1 MKIQKKNILLI
12 ILVIGFIA
20 RIGFMLIYSDVEK
33 DYYWEFGNIVKN
45 LQAGNGYS
53 LFYFRNDTLQQ
64 DYKPLVK
71 PYPSAFMP
79 PAYVYYLYP
88 FLKIDNV
95 RSRNILIFIS
105 QIILNL
111 LLILS
116 IYYFSSKYFSERIG
130 IISAVIVALLPEF
143 IFSCV
148 TYNAVIHYHLL
159 IIISLFLMMD
169 RNFFSDNKKIIPFFI
184 LSVLIMYFRSEFS
197 VFLLIIFI
205 SFLFK
210 KQFKLFFSGAAI
222 IIILFSPWV
231 IRNYIVFDKF
241 IPFTTSGGL
250 NLYRGHNDIAIGN
263 WGSWEFTNEIKN
275 KSTPDNYEIN
285 YNEFYF
291 NKAKEFISNNLISE
305 VKYVFIKIYNLW
317 IINPGDARSFNLAYL
332 IPSLLILIL
341 AVIGFIKS
349 FSLLK
354 YKYIYI
360 FLFYSTLMAV
370 VFLAL
375 PRYQTMMKIAL
386 VPFAAYSIDLIISKF
401 KKSGNV

>member
-1 MKIQKKNILLI
+1 
-12 ILVIGFIA
+12 
-20 RIGFMLIYSDVEK
+20 
-33 DYYWEFGNIVKN
+33 
-45 LQAGNGYS
+45 
-53 LFYFRNDTLQQ
+53 
-64 DYKPLVK
+64 
-71 PYPSAFMP
+71 
-79 PAYVYYLYP
+79 
-88 FLKIDNV
+88 
-95 RSRNILIFIS
+95 
-105 QIILNL
+105 
-111 LLILS
+111 
-116 IYYFSSKYFSERIG
+116 
-130 IISAVIVALLPEF
+130 
-143 IFSCV
+143 
-148 TYNAVIHYHLL
+148 
-159 IIISLFLMMD
+159 MD